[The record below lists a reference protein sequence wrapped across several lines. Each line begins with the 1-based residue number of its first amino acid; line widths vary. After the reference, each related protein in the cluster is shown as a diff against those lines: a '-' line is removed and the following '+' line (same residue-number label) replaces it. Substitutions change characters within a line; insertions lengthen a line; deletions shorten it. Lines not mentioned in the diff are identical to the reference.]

1 MTFFNKKEE
10 VVQLELTR
18 IGRQKLAMG
27 DFKPAYYEFLDD
39 DILYDRQNF
48 VSGSYEEQNEIK
60 KRIKEKLSLRSL
72 TAKQSTPENDKP
84 YKPENKQIESMGTF
98 LPYSNYK
105 PAWKIVAED
114 GTLFTGSGGDLDFTP
129 VEAVS
134 GSGLTVG
141 PSYEKIPQLN
151 LVCEYSYNLGIVL
164 SRQDPVFQEK
174 IDLNPYLTEEDLL
187 KSKSDDTYILFKKD
201 FNDFTIQVQEEN
213 VLNGKE
219 DFVIEFFKYEYTEDE
234 NGNEKVDIDQLFI
247 DDDNIDANSAYWY
260 FDIATDDLV
269 EPAREG
275 FTFTDEPVA
284 LEPIDDECVDV

>member
-18 IGRQKLAMG
+18 LGRQKLAMG
-27 DFKPAYYEFLDD
+27 EFKPAYYEFLDD
-39 DILYDRQNF
+39 DILYDRRNF
-48 VSGSYEEQNEIK
+48 VSGSYEDQNEIK
-60 KRIKEKLSLRSL
+60 RRIKEKLSFRSV
-72 TAKQSTPENDKP
+72 TAKQSVPANDKA
-84 YKPENKQIESMGTF
+84 YKPENRQVESMGTF

-114 GTLFTGSGGDLDFTP
+114 GTLFTGSGDIDYTP
-129 VEAVS
+129 LEAVS

-164 SRQDPVFQEK
+164 SREDVVFQEK

-187 KSKSDDTYILFKKD
+187 KNKSDDTYILFKKD
-201 FNDFTIQVQEEN
+201 FNDFTISIEEEN
-213 VLNGKE
+213 VLNGKD
-219 DFVIEFFKYEYTEDE
+219 DFVLEFFKYDYTQDE
-234 NGNEKVDIDQLFI
+234 NGNEKVEMNQLFI
-247 DDDNIDANSAYWY
+247 DDENIDQNSAYWY
-260 FDIATDDLV
+260 FDITTDDLV

-275 FTFTDEPVA
+275 LTFTDEPVA
-284 LEPIDDECVDV
+284 LEPVDNECVDV